1 MFPVSA
7 GNWVHPGEFASSGKD
22 YFLLLFY
29 FKSQAFLMMIVTS
42 HHSTICFVTVGGLE
56 IVAGCISFIF
66 HFSVSS
72 VFFSIYI
79 LIGCTQIFFCCIW
92 RIHVLFSK
100 WGFYKKIIL
109 KIPSRN
115 WKTKLKRWMWRGK
128 VIESRFFSL
137 FLTFHLLLHVT
148 FHSPINYFGL
158 FTFVLFC
165 PGWFLEEKCVI
176 CDAY

>member
-66 HFSVSS
+66 HFSVSLLS
-72 VFFSIYI
+72 FF
-79 LIGCTQIFFCCIW
+79 LFIF
-92 RIHVLFSK
+92 
-100 WGFYKKIIL
+100 
-109 KIPSRN
+109 
-115 WKTKLKRWMWRGK
+115 
-128 VIESRFFSL
+128 
-137 FLTFHLLLHVT
+137 
-148 FHSPINYFGL
+148 
-158 FTFVLFC
+158 
-165 PGWFLEEKCVI
+165 
-176 CDAY
+176 